1 MRHNPQTGV
10 FYGSYINEKVRFI
23 VQDAVL
29 DQLIDAGFLHTF
41 THMSLT
47 CDPHAPVD
55 VPNEVM
61 KALPPNLEIIELTR
75 EREEHRKTY
84 WFFS

>member
-1 MRHNPQTGV
+1 
-10 FYGSYINEKVRFI
+10 
-23 VQDAVL
+23 VL
-29 DQLIDAGFLHTF
+29 NQLIDARFLYTF
-41 THMSLT
+41 AHMTLT
-47 CDPHAPVD
+47 YNLSALVS

-75 EREEHRKTY
+75 EHKEHRKTY